1 MDHLLSQLEK
11 DLDELTL
18 LKGYVE
24 NEALVFHKLQLF
36 GPALSTFISTLRSIV
51 SEISSVRDNLD
62 CLLHNKTQAK
72 FVELLRPI
80 LGNLGADI
88 EIVMW
93 IMNEH
98 LTTTYHVEIYPA
110 IVYQSW
116 SFMGD
121 LVAAMFDYF
130 VDRRI
135 PESISAMASQT
146 QPSPSH
152 SISAESDN
160 NEMRARKNSF
170 YYNSTGSSSERTSGI
185 LNYNLGARSPGGA
198 PTSSQKGLSAR
209 TFDAL
214 SDGVRYFEAGSK
226 SIKIKSMLD
235 RRKFYH
241 VTRHPEE
248 EEKLFSSPS
257 SDCGECE
264 GSDPATYTDRHSD
277 VDTDIE
283 SKGGDRNED
292 VADKTSK
299 SSYDSEVSISSDITN
314 KQTNL
319 KCNRLLLQAT
329 EEQQ

>member
-1 MDHLLSQLEK
+1 MDHLLSLLEK
-11 DLDELTL
+11 DLDELTI

-98 LTTTYHVEIYPA
+98 LTTTYHVRIYPA
-110 IVYQSW
+110 IIYQSW

-121 LVAAMFDYF
+121 LVAVIYDYF

-135 PESISAMASQT
+135 PESISAMAS
-146 QPSPSH
+146 PNPSSPSH
-152 SISAESDN
+152 SYSAESEN

-170 YYNSTGSSSERTSGI
+170 YYNSTGSSSERIPGI
-185 LNYNLGARSPGGA
+185 LNHNLGARSPGGGL
-198 PTSSQKGLSAR
+198 TSSQKGFSAR

-241 VTRHPEE
+241 VSRHPDE
-248 EEKLFSSPS
+248 EEKLFTSPS
-257 SDCGECE
+257 SDCGGCE
-264 GSDPATYTDRHSD
+264 GSDRTAHMDGHSD
-277 VDTDIE
+277 ADTDIE
-283 SKGGDRNED
+283 SKGGDRHGV

-299 SSYDSEVSISSDITN
+299 STYDREVSISSDITDE
-314 KQTNL
+314 NL
-319 KCNRLLLQAT
+319 LMSHTPIISGR
-329 EEQQ
+329 

>member
-1 MDHLLSQLEK
+1 MDHLLSLLEK
-11 DLDELTL
+11 DLDELTI

-98 LTTTYHVEIYPA
+98 LTTTYHVRIYPA
-110 IVYQSW
+110 IIYQSW

-121 LVAAMFDYF
+121 LVAVIYDYF

-135 PESISAMASQT
+135 PAS
-146 QPSPSH
+146 PNPSSPSH
-152 SISAESDN
+152 SYSAESEN

-170 YYNSTGSSSERTSGI
+170 YYNSTGSSSERIPGI
-185 LNYNLGARSPGGA
+185 LNHNLGARSPGGGL
-198 PTSSQKGLSAR
+198 TSSQKGFSAR

-241 VTRHPEE
+241 VSRHPDE
-248 EEKLFSSPS
+248 EEKLFTSPS
-257 SDCGECE
+257 SDCGGCE
-264 GSDPATYTDRHSD
+264 GSDRTAHMDGHSD
-277 VDTDIE
+277 ADTDIE
-283 SKGGDRNED
+283 SKGGDRHGV

-299 SSYDSEVSISSDITN
+299 STYDREVSISSDITDE
-314 KQTNL
+314 NL
-319 KCNRLLLQAT
+319 LMSHTPIISGR
-329 EEQQ
+329 